1 MGGAKN
7 CPETPRQKM
16 IGMMYLVLTAMLA
29 LNVST
34 DILKGFS
41 MVDRSLRVSIET
53 SEKRNA
59 GLHGTIE
66 DMHSLNP
73 DKVGEWLGKSKR
85 VKEKADSLYD
95 YIQTYKVETIRLADG
110 SKTDPEGLVI
120 NAQDNLDV
128 AGTYAIVQG
137 NGKVLREKI
146 EDYREFVKEQ
156 FNNDSVKSEL
166 YDRIFNTDAQ
176 KLKDGSSR
184 NWENGTFESQPL
196 AAVVTMLSK
205 YQNDVRTSETE
216 LVQYFIS
223 QTDASDFRVNKIE
236 AIVIPESKTVMQGS
250 TYKAQIALVAL
261 DSTKKPL
268 YFVNN
273 VQLDTADN
281 GFLNRSCSTIGN
293 FDLDGY
299 IEIIG
304 NDGMPQKYPF
314 STQYSVT
321 APSATIANMDM
332 NVVYRGYDN
341 RMSVSVPGVSSSKLS
356 CNADGATMTQKGNE
370 WICKPTA
377 NSEITINV
385 FADIEG
391 RRTSMGSQKFR
402 VRTLPDPTAFLRIT
416 DSNGNRI
423 DYLPNSKHKLRRQE
437 LMDATLVAEYA
448 DGLLQA
454 SFKVTEFTL
463 MISDGRGGFT
473 ASQSNG
479 NRFSEAQ
486 QKNLLRLKAGS
497 IIFLSKIKVTGAKTV
512 ELTYPAVTLP

>member
-59 GLHGTIE
+59 NLYGTLT
-66 DMHSLNP
+66 DMNSLNP
-73 DKVGEWLGKSKR
+73 GKVGEWLAKSEL
-85 VKEKADSLYD
+85 VKQKADSLYD
-95 YIQTYKVETIRLADG
+95 YIQNYKVETIRLADG
-110 SKTDPEGLVI
+110 SKTDSTGQVI

-137 NGKVLREKI
+137 NGKILREKI
-146 EDYREFVKEQ
+146 EDYREFLKEH

-166 YDRIFNTDAQ
+166 YDRIFNTDSQ

-196 AAVVTMLSK
+196 AAVVTMLTK

-216 LVQYFIS
+216 LIQYFIS

-250 TYKAQIALVAL
+250 PYKAQIALVAL
-261 DSTKKPL
+261 DSTKQPL
-268 YFVNN
+268 YFVNG
-273 VQLDTADN
+273 VQLDTAAKGN
-281 GFLNRSCSTIGN
+281 LVRSTGSVGSYI
-293 FDLDGY
+293 LDGY
-299 IEIIG
+299 IEVIG
-304 NDGMPQKYPF
+304 NDGVAVPYPF
-314 STQYSVT
+314 TTEYTVT

-341 RMSVSVPGVSSSKLS
+341 RMGVSVPGVATEKLRVT
-356 CNADGATMTQKGNE
+356 AEGATMEKKGNE
-370 WICKPTA
+370 WICKPSA
-377 NSEITINV
+377 NSEVTINV
-385 FADIEG
+385 LADMNG
-391 RRTSMGSQKFR
+391 KMTSMGSQKFR

-423 DYLPNSKHKLRRQE
+423 DYLPSGKHKLRRQE
-437 LMDATLVAEYA
+437 LIDGTMVAEYA
-448 DGLLQA
+448 DGMLQA
-454 SFKVTEFTL
+454 AFRISEFTL
-463 MISDGRGGFT
+463 LISDSRGGFT
-473 ASQSNG
+473 ASQSSG
-479 NRFSEAQ
+479 NKFSDSQ
-486 QKNLLRLKAGS
+486 QRTLLRLKAGS
-497 IIFLSKIKVTGAKTV
+497 VILIDKIKVTGAKATT
-512 ELTYPAVTLP
+512 LSYPLITLP